1 MLWDLEASLESQVAV
16 LMSPDYARVLDE
28 ARSLLR
34 DPAELR
40 SDMLARAATR
50 AARAARRSV
59 YPSQGGHRGG
69 LRGTKPLMSR

>member
-1 MLWDLEASLESQVAV
+1 MLWDLEASLESQVPV
-16 LMSPDYARVLDE
+16 LMSRAYARVLDE

-50 AARAARRSV
+50 RSV
-59 YPSQGGHRGG
+59 YPPRAGQQSDTRSAGR
-69 LRGTKPLMSR
+69 RFRWPA